1 MIEPLTVRE
10 VDDELEKRLRRLAQE
25 EAISLDQAALR
36 LMRRGAG
43 LPTEETKRPI
53 GHALDEFIGDW
64 SEEEEREFLQAVEVF
79 EQVDEAFWS

>member
-10 VDDELEKRLRRLAQE
+10 VGDELERRLRRLAEE
-25 EAISLDQAALR
+25 EAISLDQAAVR

-43 LPTEETKRPI
+43 LPPEETKQPI

-64 SEEEEREFLQAVEVF
+64 SEEEEKEFLRAVNVF
-79 EQVDEAFWS
+79 EQVDEAFWT